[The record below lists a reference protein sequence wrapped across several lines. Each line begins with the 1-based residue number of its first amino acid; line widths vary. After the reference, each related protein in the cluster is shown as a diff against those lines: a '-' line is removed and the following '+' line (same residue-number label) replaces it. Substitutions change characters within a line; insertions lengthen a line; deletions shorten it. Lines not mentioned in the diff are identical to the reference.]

1 MQEVPK
7 DVLLL
12 LINRKSKHMLM
23 DYLQEIIFSST
34 TKRFKLL
41 IFNKKW
47 LSESYGT
54 SFGEH

>member
-23 DYLQEIIFSST
+23 DNLQEIIIIFSST
-34 TKRFKLL
+34 TKRFNLL
-41 IFNKKW
+41 IFNKNG
-47 LSESYGT
+47 SI
-54 SFGEH
+54 

>member
-23 DYLQEIIFSST
+23 DNLQEIII
-34 TKRFKLL
+34 
-41 IFNKKW
+41 IFNI
-47 LSESYGT
+47 
-54 SFGEH
+54 FFND